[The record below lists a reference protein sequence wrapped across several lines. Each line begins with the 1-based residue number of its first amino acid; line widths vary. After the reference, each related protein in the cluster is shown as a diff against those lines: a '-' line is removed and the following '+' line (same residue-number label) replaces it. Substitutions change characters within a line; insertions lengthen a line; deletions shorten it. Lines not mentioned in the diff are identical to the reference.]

1 VVLPFTIIFWP
12 LERGRY
18 PKTSRAPPM
27 FYGDMGGY
35 PSYLPHVTAC
45 SRTQTCRIITPDLPS
60 RRTRRP
66 ALPRMPPKFAT
77 PYEPA
82 LLRWPRSAGRMAAV
96 SSAWPQPGRGPSHI
110 SYTSPTYRD
119 PRVTWRKSWLDRC
132 RSACSRPPRRKIR
145 ARLKQIDHGP
155 GRKSSSPSS
164 RGCTERLDRHLSQRL
179 PGSRPTY
186 GTIRRHGFDG
196 KCALSSTNDIGDPNR
211 QAFRRFTRG
220 DLTRHGASLGSRTAM
235 ITAATVRSKPSSACC
250 SGMRST

>member
-1 VVLPFTIIFWP
+1 MQV
-12 LERGRY
+12 
-18 PKTSRAPPM
+18 
-27 FYGDMGGY
+27 
-35 PSYLPHVTAC
+35 
-45 SRTQTCRIITPDLPS
+45 ITPDLPS

-66 ALPRMPPKFAT
+66 ALPRMPPKSRRHT
-77 PYEPA
+77 S
-82 LLRWPRSAGRMAAV
+82 LRSAGGRGRLV
-96 SSAWPQPGRGPSHI
+96 LWRQCHQPGHGRGGVRSHI
-110 SYTSPTYRD
+110 SYTSPTYRE
-119 PRVTWRKSWLDRC
+119 PAGYL
-132 RSACSRPPRRKIR
+132 AKILAGSMPIR
-145 ARLKQIDHGP
+145 MFSSTPTEDSCRLKQIGHGP

-196 KCALSSTNDIGDPNR
+196 KWCAQLDERHRDPNR

-235 ITAATVRSKPSSACC
+235 ITAATVRSKPASACC

>member
-1 VVLPFTIIFWP
+1 
-12 LERGRY
+12 
-18 PKTSRAPPM
+18 M
-27 FYGDMGGY
+27 FYGEYGRV
-35 PSYLPHVTAC
+35 SLLPP
-45 SRTQTCRIITPDLPS
+45 TCNGLLEDADVQVITPDLPS

-82 LLRWPRSAGRMAAV
+82 PRRWPRSAGRMAAV

-132 RSACSRPPRRKIR
+132 RSACSRSPRRKIR

-179 PGSRPTY
+179 PGSRPST
-186 GTIRRHGFDG
+186 GHCQRQP
-196 KCALSSTNDIGDPNR
+196 CA
-211 QAFRRFTRG
+211 
-220 DLTRHGASLGSRTAM
+220 
-235 ITAATVRSKPSSACC
+235 
-250 SGMRST
+250 